1 MGRPSAT
8 RERAVGHASGFR
20 PGGGQGQEV
29 FGERAGQPERNP
41 ARRRRSRASAV
52 FLSGAETALPVIGS
66 NRMTVPSWVWMQER
80 A

>member
-1 MGRPSAT
+1 M
-8 RERAVGHASGFR
+8 
-20 PGGGQGQEV
+20 